1 MLISSGLFAVFK
13 KRLDWSN
20 ELLLHLGMAGPNINK
35 LFEKKL
41 NKSFQKNNVEF
52 LNIGSHSL
60 HKVHNAF
67 RKGLSCLTIDLNQ
80 FACDIFFSNDQVVV
94 NIDVTNSGTKAK
106 SCFTENLISDEK
118 RVSCKKECG
127 GFLLSIT
134 IFDGKCAL

>member
-80 FACDIFFSNDQVVV
+80 FACDIFFQ
-94 NIDVTNSGTKAK
+94 IIK
-106 SCFTENLISDEK
+106 
-118 RVSCKKECG
+118 
-127 GFLLSIT
+127 
-134 IFDGKCAL
+134 